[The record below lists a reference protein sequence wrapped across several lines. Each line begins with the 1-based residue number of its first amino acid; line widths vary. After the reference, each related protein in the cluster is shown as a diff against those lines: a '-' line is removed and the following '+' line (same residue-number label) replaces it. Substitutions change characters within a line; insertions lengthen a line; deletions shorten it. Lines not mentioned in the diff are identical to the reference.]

1 MLPSVTLENDA
12 YRVAVIQQERGLCLQ
27 LLDRAMDSTL
37 ADDTAIYRATF
48 PDPSG
53 SLVARWLTD
62 ARVQVSG
69 DTLEISGRLGP
80 LTLRQIFRLPHA
92 EPAME
97 ECLYIANETAETVTI
112 EELQIGL
119 QRCVADGVGIVLPD
133 CARGRWV
140 ALPFRHRATHPDDY
154 DADFAIADLIERPGR
169 ERRATDRPKRF
180 AHGHMPSMQWASE
193 GWAWLY
199 EGRAFCV
206 MSFCQQAITFA
217 TLGVEPHDDHLGLRF
232 GGLSMVDGEPASLH
246 AIEPGQQLSFGVTR
260 YETVEGGVEQAC
272 YALRR
277 FNDAN
282 GCALPPDYD
291 PPVHWN
297 ELYDNPEW
305 HLVCPD
311 PDHTPQMTRPQAYT
325 LSHLEA
331 EAQKASDYGCQ
342 ALYLDPGWDTDFG
355 TFVWGEDWLG
365 PEDVFVDRMREMYG
379 LGVSLHCPLATWT
392 AMDGRGVPSW
402 PRATWQMDREGNII
416 EGTLCL
422 GSRQYLDAACERL
435 ALHCERGV
443 RFLMFDGNWWNAGC
457 WNPDH
462 GHPVPYTKA
471 DHARANL
478 ELAQRIHERFPDVL
492 IEMHDTISGGSLQR
506 YTPVYYQ
513 YGLPGAHDEN
523 WGVELMWRPM
533 DDLRS
538 GRARSLYYYNLGCSI
553 PVYLHVDL
561 RDDNIHCLVLWWY
574 ASTCR
579 HLGIGG
585 THADPMVAQAQ
596 RLAMGR
602 YRQLE
607 AYYKRGV
614 FYGMHEGAHVHVLPE
629 RCAFVINLFNLSDS
643 EQTVEGSISLDEMGL
658 PRDRWYATPQGGSF
672 DAASGRF
679 AIRRLMPPWS
689 AAVLEVESFGT
700 N

>member
-1 MLPSVTLENDA
+1 MSQRITLENGA
-12 YRVAVIQQERGLCLQ
+12 YRVTVTHSDRGLDLWLFDQ
-27 LLDRAMDSTL
+27 AMGQVL
-37 ADDTAIYRATF
+37 ADGGAIYRATF
-48 PDPSG
+48 PHTQG
-53 SLVARWLTD
+53 SLVAGRLHEPHVQTTD
-62 ARVQVSG
+62 
-69 DTLEISGRLGP
+69 DTIAIRGRLGP
-80 LTLRQIFRLPHA
+80 LSVHHVLRLPHA
-92 EPAME
+92 EPTME
-97 ECLYIANETAETVTI
+97 EHIHLANETSETLSLEDLTI
-112 EELQIGL
+112 GF
-119 QRCVADGVGIVLPD
+119 QRRVADGVGTVLPD
-133 CARGRWV
+133 CAQGRWV
-140 ALPFRHRATHPDDY
+140 ALPFRHRATHPDDL
-154 DADFAIADLIERPGR
+154 DADFSVADLIERPGR
-169 ERRATDRPKRF
+169 ERRATDRPRRF
-180 AHGHMPSMQWASE
+180 AHGHLPAMQWASE
-193 GWAWLY
+193 GWAWIF

-206 MSFCQQAITFA
+206 MSFCQQAITFS
-217 TLGVEPHDDHLGLRF
+217 TIGLEPQDDHLSLRF
-232 GGLSMVDGEPASLH
+232 GGLSMIDGEPAALH
-246 AIEPGQQLSFGVTR
+246 EIEPGQKLAFGQTR
-260 YETVEGGVEQAC
+260 YETVDGGIEQAC

-277 FNDAN
+277 FYDAH
-282 GCALPPDYD
+282 GCSLPPDYD

-305 HLVCPD
+305 HLVCPA
-311 PDHTPQMTRPQAYT
+311 PDHAPQMTRPQAYT

-331 EAQKASDYGCQ
+331 EAQKARDYGCQ

-355 TFVWGEDWLG
+355 TFLWGEDWLG
-365 PEDVFVDRMREMYG
+365 PEDVFVARMGDAYG
-379 LGVSLHCPLATWT
+379 LGVSLHCPLATWA

-402 PRATWQMDREGNII
+402 PSSTWQMDREGNII
-416 EGTLCL
+416 QGALCL
-422 GSRQYLDAACERL
+422 GSRQYLDAAYERL

-443 RFLMFDGNWWNAGC
+443 RFFMFDGNWWNGGC

-478 ELAQRIHERFPDVL
+478 ELAQRIHARFPDVL

-523 WGVELMWRPM
+523 WGIELMWRPM

-553 PVYLHVDL
+553 PIYLHIDL
-561 RDDNIHCLVLWWY
+561 RDDNMHCLVLWWY

-614 FYGMHEGAHVHVLPE
+614 FYGMNEWAHVHVLPE
-629 RCAFVINLFNLSDS
+629 QGSFVVNLFNLADS
-643 EQTVEGSISLDEMGL
+643 EQIVEGSITLQEMGL
-658 PRDRWYATPQGGSF
+658 PRDRWYVTPQGGAF
-672 DAASGRF
+672 DAATGRF
-679 AIRRLMPPWS
+679 SIQRLMPPWS
-689 AAVLEVESFGT
+689 ATVLEVESFGS